1 MDGERLEFHDV
12 GLTDGGK
19 CHHRSNQSSF
29 CRDSFNARASNLNG
43 SQIMSHFLGRSVE
56 EYGIEHL
63 HDHCSGGGKIS
74 SGAGETETGGLVCCC
89 SS

>member
-63 HDHCSGGGKIS
+63 QGVDLITVLVVARFLLVPVRLKQ
-74 SGAGETETGGLVCCC
+74 AG
-89 SS
+89 

>member
-12 GLTDGGK
+12 GLTNGGK

-63 HDHCSGGGKIS
+63 Q
-74 SGAGETETGGLVCCC
+74 T
-89 SS
+89 